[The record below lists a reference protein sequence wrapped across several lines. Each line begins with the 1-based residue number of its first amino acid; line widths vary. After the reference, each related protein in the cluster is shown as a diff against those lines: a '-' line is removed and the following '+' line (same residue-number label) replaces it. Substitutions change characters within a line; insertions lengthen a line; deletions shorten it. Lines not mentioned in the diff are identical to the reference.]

1 MGASRI
7 NDIIRCQ
14 LAGIPYTKAPLSK
27 LEAMLITAGGSG
39 GGGEEMRRIV
49 VDVLP
54 TENIDK
60 NALYLTPSR
69 TPGFEDQYAE
79 YTYINGRWEKLG
91 VTPDGTGISYD
102 KLDDKPSDI
111 DKDYI
116 DSLFN

>member
-14 LAGIPYTKAPLSK
+14 ISGIPYDKAPLSR
-27 LEAMLITAGGSG
+27 LEAMLIAADSG
-39 GGGEEMRRIV
+39 GGGGEMKKIV

-54 TENIDK
+54 TENIDT

-69 TPGFEDQYAE
+69 TPGFEDKYAE
-79 YTYINGRWEKLG
+79 YTYIGGKWEKLG

-102 KLDDKPSDI
+102 NLEGKPTDI
-111 DKDYI
+111 PEDFI
-116 DSLFN
+116 DSLFDD